1 MLQAMK
7 ATRMS
12 YLNTDRENCILNTL
26 STQLHCRHC
35 PLRILWKLVHNE
47 ESWTEEHAL
56 DCIMF
61 RPEKAPKQYMS
72 SFPGTLCSLILNE

>member
-26 STQLHCRHC
+26 STQLP
-35 PLRILWKLVHNE
+35 PL
-47 ESWTEEHAL
+47 
-56 DCIMF
+56 
-61 RPEKAPKQYMS
+61 S
-72 SFPGTLCSLILNE
+72 SLSFKNSVEVGA